1 MCHLLKVLPKMYI
14 YMFCRVP
21 ECFFLKR
28 GKITEGARSL
38 WRKKEQKSF
47 KKNKFEVLHMLQY
60 RHTVAIIT
68 QSVNLI
74 SIPTH
79 FSTAAM
85 TFMSV
90 FLLLLLLLF
99 LFIIARGPSTPIE
112 TASATDL
119 WLFILIITK
128 TLFV

>member
-1 MCHLLKVLPKMYI
+1 MSSTKGSTENVYI
-14 YMFCRVP
+14 YVLSSSRV
-21 ECFFLKR
+21 FFFETWKNNR
-28 GKITEGARSL
+28 GGEVSL
-38 WRKKEQKSF
+38 EKKEQKSF

-79 FSTAAM
+79 FSTATM

-90 FLLLLLLLF
+90 FLLLLLLF
-99 LFIIARGPSTPIE
+99 LFIIARGPGTPIK
-112 TASATDL
+112 TTLATNL

-128 TLFV
+128 ALLV